1 MITFPEGG
9 KAICKPPH
17 SKWMEMA
24 RQNGRQLSG
33 FRQSALRES
42 WRRKSFELAGA
53 YMESLGL
60 PVPDFPPGAPLV
72 IAGHQPLFFHPGI
85 IYKYLLIARA
95 TAAGMAPLFV
105 SVDSDPCD
113 GFPVRLPCYDSE
125 RGNYSRVVHMM
136 TPAAQ
141 TEFYRDAAAEPAS
154 LEAFKKA
161 ALTDISSLPG
171 DPFPYG
177 IEFLQTGLKGPFP
190 KRMRDL
196 MVLLRRRYAQD
207 WPSPVLELP
216 VSQLCGTREFYEF
229 AFDMISRAAKV
240 RELFNSAL
248 AAYRKEHHIRSKA
261 NPFPD
266 LAMAENSACETLFW
280 LVDAAGRKPLF
291 AKPGKGGTTVVLA
304 GTEASLADAGEL
316 MAVCRERGVTIWP
329 RAVSLSLMLR
339 LFIGDLFVHGIGG
352 EHYDRITDR
361 LIPELY
367 GTSPPLFATA
377 SCTPA
382 APGMEDPQP
391 QLAHLKEKLRE
402 IKYHPESHINDTP
415 EIGPLVAKKQK
426 LVKAIKETGADKKSI
441 GLKISEVNANL
452 NAMLAAKRKL
462 FSEKIE
468 KAEAEL
474 DRYRVIADRELPYFL
489 YPPQTFEKSVT
500 LKG

>member
-1 MITFPEGG
+1 
-9 KAICKPPH
+9 
-17 SKWMEMA
+17 
-24 RQNGRQLSG
+24 
-33 FRQSALRES
+33 
-42 WRRKSFELAGA
+42 
-53 YMESLGL
+53 MESLGL

-95 TAAGMAPLFV
+95 TAAGMAPLFI
-105 SVDSDPCD
+105 SVDSGPCD
-113 GFPVRLPCYDSE
+113 GFPVRLPAYDRE
-125 RGNYSRVVHMM
+125 RGNYSSVVHMM

-141 TEFYRDAAAEPAS
+141 TEFYRDAVADSAS
-154 LEAFKKA
+154 LEPFKKA
-161 ALTDISSLPG
+161 ALKDISSLPG

-177 IEFLQTGLKGPFP
+177 IEFLKSGLKGPFP
-190 KRMRDL
+190 KKMRDL
-196 MVLLRRRYAQD
+196 MVILRRRYAQD

-216 VSQLCGTREFYEF
+216 VSRLCDTREFYEF
-229 AFDMISRAAKV
+229 TFDMISRGAQV
-240 RELFNSAL
+240 REFFNAAL

-266 LAMAENSACETLFW
+266 LAMAENGACETLFW
-280 LVDAAGRKPLF
+280 LAAADGRKPLF
-291 AKPGKGGTTVVLA
+291 AKPGKGGTTVVFA
-304 GTEASLADAGEL
+304 GAQATAADAGEL

-367 GTSPPLFATA
+367 DTSPPLFATA

-391 QLAHLKEKLRE
+391 VLTYLKETLRV
-402 IKYHPESHINDTP
+402 IKYHPESFLDETP
-415 EIGPLVAKKQK
+415 EIRPLVAEKQK
-426 LVKAIKETGADKKSI
+426 LVKAIKESGADKKSI
-441 GLKISEVNANL
+441 GLKISEVNEKL
-452 NAMLAAKRKL
+452 NSALSAKRKR
-462 FSEKIE
+462 FTDEIE

-474 DRYRVIADRELPYFL
+474 DRYQVIADRELPYFL
-489 YPPQTFEKSVT
+489 YPPQTFEESVT
-500 LKG
+500 LDG

>member
-1 MITFPEGG
+1 
-9 KAICKPPH
+9 
-17 SKWMEMA
+17 
-24 RQNGRQLSG
+24 
-33 FRQSALRES
+33 
-42 WRRKSFELAGA
+42 
-53 YMESLGL
+53 MESLGL
-60 PVPDFPPGAPLV
+60 PVPDFPPDAPLV

-95 TAAGMAPLFV
+95 TAAGMAPLFI
-105 SVDSDPCD
+105 SVDSDPCG
-113 GFPVRLPCYDSE
+113 GFPVRLPAYDSE
-125 RGNYSRVVHMM
+125 RGNYSSVVHMM

-177 IEFLQTGLKGPFP
+177 IEFLQSGLKGPFP

-216 VSQLCGTREFYEF
+216 VSALCDTREFYEF
-229 AFDMISRAAKV
+229 AFDMVSRGVEV

-266 LAMAENSACETLFW
+266 LALAEGGACETLFW
-280 LVDAAGRKPLF
+280 LVTADGRKPLF

-304 GTEASLADAGEL
+304 GTKTAAADAGEL
-316 MAVCRERGVTIWP
+316 MAVCRERGAAIWP

-361 LIPELY
+361 LIPQLY
-367 GTSPPLFATA
+367 GTEPPGFATA

-391 QLAHLKEKLRE
+391 VLTYLKETLRKT
-402 IKYHPESHINDTP
+402 KYHPESFLDETP
-415 EIGPLVAKKQK
+415 EIGPLAAEKQK
-426 LVKAIKETGADKKSI
+426 LVKAIKESGADKKSI
-441 GLKISEVNANL
+441 SRKISEVNEKL
-452 NAMLAAKRKL
+452 NTLLAAKRKR
-462 FSEKIE
+462 FTDEIE

-489 YPPQTFEKSVT
+489 YPPQTFEKSIT
-500 LKG
+500 LDG